1 MGEQWEIPQVNLL
14 VISITETAP
23 VIILFFLSVYLMT
36 FCHFILMMLFLDYQ
50 IIQKSVKG

>member
-23 VIILFFLSVYLMT
+23 VIILFFSECLFNDILS
-36 FCHFILMMLFLDYQ
+36 FHFNLDYQ
-50 IIQKSVKG
+50 IIQKSVNG

>member
-1 MGEQWEIPQVNLL
+1 MGEQLEIPQVNLL

-23 VIILFFLSVYLMT
+23 VIILFVLSVYLMT
-36 FCHFILMMLFLDYQ
+36 FCHFILMMLFLDCQ